1 MPSNYD
7 YIPGAQGTR
16 NSLQGGSSITS
27 AGRPVSQPYGNRYI
41 PPTFNFGRDPGG
53 GRPNYDQMDWNNIQ
67 GYNLPQQGNNPYQ
80 QEYMGGLRDMLGSFQ
95 GRYPQQQPRMPQFSG
110 GDPYNMYDAFTGGG
124 GVAPRGGQDFY
135 NNMLQSQRGPQN
147 IADQYSGDMS
157 QFEGPMYDPGGQGGY
172 GTGEQRQGPYQAQ
185 LQAMLSRMGGG
196 QEGGGGM
203 SYSGGTPGFYDDP
216 RHGGYGGGGGLSRF
230 GGGQTG
236 NYGGRGGFDPRA
248 LMAQLFGGMSP
259 EQMFSGG
266 NFGQQQRPR
275 PKYPDFNSGYG
286 TGGAGPESGMV
297 TKPLQMGGGG

>member
-95 GRYPQQQPRMPQFSG
+95 GRYPQQQPRMPQFGG
-110 GDPYNMYDAFTGGG
+110 GDPYNMYDPGGGPGTGGR
-124 GVAPRGGQDFY
+124 PIRGSNEDPFY
-135 NNMLQSQRGPQN
+135 AEQAERNRRNP
-147 IADQYSGDMS
+147 
-157 QFEGPMYDPGGQGGY
+157 FPYDLFGGQG
-172 GTGEQRQGPYQAQ
+172 Q
-185 LQAMLSRMGGG
+185 MRMQDARMSADG
-196 QEGGGGM
+196 QWEGRNSNNEFGAE
-203 SYSGGTPGFYDDP
+203 
-216 RHGGYGGGGGLSRF
+216 GGGGLSRF
-230 GGGQTG
+230 G
-236 NYGGRGGFDPRA
+236 GGRGGFDPRA

>member
-27 AGRPVSQPYGNRYI
+27 AGRPVAQPYGNRYI

-80 QEYMGGLRDMLGSFQ
+80 QEYMGGLRDMLSSFQ
-95 GRYPQQQPRMPQFSG
+95 GRYPQQQPRMPQFGG
-110 GDPYNMYDAFTGGG
+110 GDPYNMHDPGDMSYYDQRYGQQGRDDNAAFMANGGST
-124 GVAPRGGQDFY
+124 PRGG
-135 NNMLQSQRGPQN
+135 R
-147 IADQYSGDMS
+147 
-157 QFEGPMYDPGGQGGY
+157 QGGY
-172 GTGEQRQGPYQAQ
+172 DYESQQ
-185 LQAMLSRMGGG
+185 
-196 QEGGGGM
+196 
-203 SYSGGTPGFYDDP
+203 PGFDTENYGP
-216 RHGGYGGGGGLSRF
+216 GSLYEYYARQRLNGGRQDGNFGGGGGLSRF
-230 GGGQTG
+230 G
-236 NYGGRGGFDPRA
+236 GGRGGFDPRA

-266 NFGQQQRPR
+266 NYGQQQRPR

-297 TKPLQMGGGG
+297 TKPLRMGGGG